1 MKYGARNQ
9 IEGVVKSIKKG
20 DVMGQVNIDIPAPCK
35 MGSVMT
41 VDSINDLDLKVGDKV
56 KVIVKA
62 ISVLLVK
69 E

>member
-9 IEGVVKSIKKG
+9 IDGVVTSIKKG
-20 DVMGQVNIDIPAPCK
+20 NVMAQVNIDIPKPSK

-41 VDSINDLDLKVGDKV
+41 VDSVNDLDLKVGDKV
-56 KVIVKA
+56 KIVVKA